1 MGARQNCR
9 VPVRSATL
17 DDLDAI
23 VAVHVAG
30 FRAGNVPHLPPGQR
44 DRMNEERAA
53 AVWDATIAAPP
64 PGTAVLVA
72 EDSGGRVV
80 GLACAGRARDGDVA
94 EAAGELYALYVDP
107 PAWGS
112 GHGRALDAAARAHLR
127 GALFTGAV
135 LWVLEHNARARGF
148 YESCGWVGDGTRRA
162 HAGAAAVR
170 YRVGL

>member
-1 MGARQNCR
+1 MRR
-9 VPVRSATL
+9 MVRPATL

-30 FRAGNVPHLPPGQR
+30 FRAGNVPHLPPEQR

-53 AVWDATIAAPP
+53 AVWDATIAEPP

-94 EAAGELYALYVDP
+94 EGTGELYALYVDP
-107 PAWGS
+107 DSWDS
-112 GHGRALDAAARAHLR
+112 GHGRTLDDAARAHLR

-135 LWVLEHNARARGF
+135 LWVFEANARARGF
-148 YESCGWVGDGTRRA
+148 YERCGWVADGTRRS
-162 HAGAAAVR
+162 HAGAVAVR

>member
-1 MGARQNCR
+1 M
-9 VPVRSATL
+9 VRPATL

-23 VAVHVAG
+23 AAVHVAG
-30 FRAGNVPHLPPGQR
+30 FRAGNVPHLPRDQR

-53 AVWDATIAAPP
+53 AVWDATIAEPP

-80 GLACAGRARDGDVA
+80 GLAGAGRARDDDVA
-94 EAAGELYALYVDP
+94 EGTGELYALYVDP
-107 PAWGS
+107 GSWGS

-127 GALFTGAV
+127 GALFTVAI
-135 LWVLEHNARARGF
+135 LWVLEANSRARGF
-148 YESCGWVGDGTRRA
+148 YERCGWVADGTRRS
-162 HAGAAAVR
+162 HAGAVAVR

>member
-1 MGARQNCR
+1 M
-9 VPVRSATL
+9 VRPATL

-30 FRAGNVPHLPPGQR
+30 FRAGNVPHLPPDQR

-53 AVWDATIAAPP
+53 AVWDATIAEPP

-72 EDSGGRVV
+72 EASEGRVV
-80 GLACAGRARDGDVA
+80 GLACAGRARDDDIA
-94 EAAGELYALYVDP
+94 EGTGELYALYVDP
-107 PAWGS
+107 GSWGE
-112 GHGRALDAAARAHLR
+112 GHGRELDAAARAHLR

-135 LWVLEHNARARGF
+135 LWVLEANARAREF
-148 YESCGWVGDGTRRA
+148 YDCCGWVADGTRRS
-162 HAGAAAVR
+162 HAGAVAVR